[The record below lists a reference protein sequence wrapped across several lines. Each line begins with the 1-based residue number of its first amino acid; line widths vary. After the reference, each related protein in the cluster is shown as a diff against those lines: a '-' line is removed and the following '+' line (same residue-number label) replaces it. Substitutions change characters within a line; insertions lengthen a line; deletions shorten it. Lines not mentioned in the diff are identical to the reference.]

1 MKQAY
6 YIDFPLVIYV
16 TRIVEAESI
25 DEAREIAKKLCENN
39 RFFDEHIIE
48 SLYNDDAGGVDY
60 LSENLEDPEV
70 IPYGGERW
78 GGIDKE
84 YEDRYMD
91 AEELEKYIDLEA

>member
-6 YIDFPLVIYV
+6 YIDFPLVIYA

-70 IPYGGERW
+70 IPYGGEL
-78 GGIDKE
+78 DKE

-91 AEELEKYIDLEA
+91 AKELEKYIDLEA